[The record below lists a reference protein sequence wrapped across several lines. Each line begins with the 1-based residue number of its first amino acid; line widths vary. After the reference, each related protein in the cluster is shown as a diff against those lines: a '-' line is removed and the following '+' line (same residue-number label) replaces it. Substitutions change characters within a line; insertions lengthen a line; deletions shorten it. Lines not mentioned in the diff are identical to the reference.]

1 MEAQG
6 PGNIHPNIRRVRRRT
21 HRTALQR
28 PSEKE
33 SITEEI
39 LVIILTGLDLGIAEA
54 SPRQS

>member
-1 MEAQG
+1 MEAQV
-6 PGNIHPNIRRVRRRT
+6 PGTIHLNIRAGRHTR
-21 HRTALQR
+21 RTALQR